1 MSAALATRPATL
13 EDLLQEPG
21 KAELIGGKIVRFM
34 ATGDIPSQ
42 ASGAIYFSLRLY
54 LRSSGLPGLAVTDN
68 AGFACDLPHRKSFS
82 PDASYYTGP
91 RSGMRFYPQPPVFA
105 VEIRSENDYGPQAE
119 REMRDKRTDYFAAG
133 TEVIWDVD
141 LQSVEA
147 TIRKFT
153 PEHGPD
159 FPITIFSRSG
169 IADAE
174 PAVPGWQ
181 MPVEELFV
189 P

>member
-1 MSAALATRPATL
+1 MSTALAAKPATL
-13 EDLLQEPG
+13 DDLLREPG
-21 KAELIGGKIVRFM
+21 KAELIEGKIVRSM
-34 ATGDIPSQ
+34 ATGDAPSQ

-54 LRSSGLPGLAVTDN
+54 LRATGLPGLAVTDN
-68 AGFACDLPHRKSFS
+68 AGFACNLPHRQSFS

-91 RSGMRFYPQPPVFA
+91 RAGMRFYPQPPVFA
-105 VEIRSENDYGPQAE
+105 AEIRSENDYGPQAE
-119 REMRDKRTDYFAAG
+119 REMRDKRADYFAAG

-141 LQSVEA
+141 LQSDEV

-153 PEHGPD
+153 VAGGPD
-159 FPITIFSRSG
+159 FPSDVFARPQL
-169 IADAE
+169 ADAE
-174 PAVPGWQ
+174 PTVPGWQ

>member
-1 MSAALATRPATL
+1 MSTALATKPATL
-13 EDLLQEPG
+13 DDLLRESG
-21 KAELIGGKIVRFM
+21 KAELIEGKIVRSM
-34 ATGDIPSQ
+34 ATGDAPSQ

-54 LRSSGLPGLAVTDN
+54 QRASGLAGLAVTDN
-68 AGFACDLPHRKSFS
+68 AGFACNLPHRQSFS

-91 RSGMRFYPQPPVFA
+91 RAGMRFYPQPPVFA
-105 VEIRSENDYGPQAE
+105 AEIRSENDYGPQAE
-119 REMRDKRTDYFAAG
+119 REMREKRADYFAAG
-133 TEVIWDVD
+133 TQVVWDVD
-141 LQSVEA
+141 LQSEDA
-147 TIRKFT
+147 TVRKFMAT
-153 PEHGPD
+153 SGPD
-159 FPITIFSRSG
+159 FPDAVFSHTQ